1 MSSEHLGRRRHAPL
15 YVQLPLQSSLE
26 DPCCGDQLV
35 PLACGVVMQVLAC
48 QGGSP
53 GTLRA
58 LCDTVCR
65 QAGLGQFMYMCVYIF
80 SSPHWIAVN
89 TCDPDDTEGQHQA
102 RVHRSRR
109 LHETRVLDS
118 WSTSRHAGR
127 VGPASRT
134 APQYILCRWAARWV
148 DLNGAPVHG
157 AWRQAARGLGW
168 LSPQLGYCRNS
179 RAL

>member
-1 MSSEHLGRRRHAPL
+1 MSSEHLGRRRHAPF

-65 QAGLGQFMYMCVYIF
+65 QAGLGQFIYMCVYIF

-102 RVHRSRR
+102 GSTGPSGCMRLEYLTAGPLQDTQAELAQHRG
-109 LHETRVLDS
+109 LLLNIYYV
-118 WSTSRHAGR
+118 AGR
-127 VGPASRT
+127 QDGLTSM
-134 APQYILCRWAARWV
+134 
-148 DLNGAPVHG
+148 VHLYM
-157 AWRQAARGLGW
+157 ARGAKQRGG
-168 LSPQLGYCRNS
+168 SAG
-179 RAL
+179 